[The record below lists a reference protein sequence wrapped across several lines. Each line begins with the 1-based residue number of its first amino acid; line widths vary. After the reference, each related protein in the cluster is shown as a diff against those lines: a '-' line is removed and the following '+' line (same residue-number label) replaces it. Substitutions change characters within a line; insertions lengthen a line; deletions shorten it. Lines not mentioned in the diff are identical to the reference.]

1 MKPKSDEKKLLD
13 IIDELRHQLYSTKSE
28 LKKIKNW
35 YMSKLEELQYDTGRI
50 NDELKNITISIDD
63 EIDEQCDYINET
75 LDDLEINDTY
85 ITIRDKE
92 YHENE

>member
-1 MKPKSDEKKLLD
+1 
-13 IIDELRHQLYSTKSE
+13 
-28 LKKIKNW
+28 
-35 YMSKLEELQYDTGRI
+35 MSKLEELQYDTGRI